1 MGHVRDHR
9 ALRERRLDL
18 DELGTSRGFT
28 VRHLRDGSLATYQLA
43 FLMTDYL
50 IRRHGFEGVLGYFRE
65 LGAGRGRYESF
76 RIAFGQTLPEFEQD
90 VLEHFGQV
98 RR

>member
-1 MGHVRDHR
+1 
-9 ALRERRLDL
+9 
-18 DELGTSRGFT
+18 
-28 VRHLRDGSLATYQLA
+28 
-43 FLMTDYL
+43 
-50 IRRHGFEGVLGYFRE
+50 VLGYFRE